1 MPELGKKT
9 ILVCGALAI
18 PFKVSRY
25 LICIADCVLR
35 ISAASLISFAEST
48 SAFAAMTFDSPILF
62 ACAAEDRDSWSSL
75 VKDKSL
81 INMDSILTPH
91 SFAAGPMISSI
102 SLAIASLFSMQSGNE
117 MS

>member
-1 MPELGKKT
+1 M
-9 ILVCGALAI
+9 
-18 PFKVSRY
+18 
-25 LICIADCVLR
+25 ADCVLR

-48 SAFAAMTFDSPILF
+48 SALAAITFDSPILF
-62 ACAAEDRDSWSSL
+62 ACAADDRDSWSSL
-75 VKDKSL
+75 VKDRSL

-117 MS
+117 MG